1 MQNKEVK
8 FGANS
13 DRASNFYTSFIIK
26 IDMMNKSI
34 TLSNGT
40 SERLLQNIG
49 DYIKFV
55 SQVLHDENF
64 LIELNK
70 AMPFDK
76 MISAT
81 MNVGANGG
89 IIKKM
94 GISVMR
100 MDIKPSLYSLAITF
114 MFKGNNGI
122 MQNHSIFINACKT
135 IKELQ
140 QLVTEE
146 NFKKEILILCEK
158 RILGKQM
165 ALAD

>member
-1 MQNKEVK
+1 
-8 FGANS
+8 
-13 DRASNFYTSFIIK
+13 
-26 IDMMNKSI
+26 MMNKSI

-89 IIKKM
+89 VIKKM